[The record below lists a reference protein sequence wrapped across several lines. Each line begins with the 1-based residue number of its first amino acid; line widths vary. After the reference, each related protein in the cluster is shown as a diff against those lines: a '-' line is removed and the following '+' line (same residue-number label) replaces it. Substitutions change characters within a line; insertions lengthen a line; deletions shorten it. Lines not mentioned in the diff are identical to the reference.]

1 LYQLGCGSDP
11 VIVAGRTVLAVA
23 VSVES
28 SGIIRRGMW
37 DAASPAMEPA
47 ELMLTAARAAAVY
60 VLMLIVIR
68 ALGKRTVGNFSA
80 FDLIVALMLGEVV
93 DEIIYGD
100 VRFIEGTVAVVAIGA
115 LAYADA
121 WLAYFDHG
129 MEAVLE
135 GKPSIVV
142 RDGEFDRKGMRSER
156 MNEKDVLGHLR
167 EQGIHDMREVHL
179 AVVEHDGT
187 VSVLKQTWAEPA
199 QKADVVKE
207 AHRERQE
214 MIGDDET
221 PPPDKRTDSPK
232 ALDGQRVT
240 HQQKAA

>member
-1 LYQLGCGSDP
+1 
-11 VIVAGRTVLAVA
+11 
-23 VSVES
+23 
-28 SGIIRRGMW
+28 
-37 DAASPAMEPA
+37 MEPT

-80 FDLIVALMLGEVV
+80 FDLLVALMLGEVV

-100 VRFIEGTVAVVAIGA
+100 VRFLQGTIAIVAIGA

-135 GKPSIVV
+135 GTPTIVV

-167 EQGIHDMREVHL
+167 AEGIHDMREVHL
-179 AVVEHDGT
+179 AVVEHDGS
-187 VSVLKQTWAEPA
+187 VSVLKHSWAEPA
-199 QKADVVKE
+199 QKADVLKE
-207 AHRERQE
+207 ANRERQA
-214 MIGDDET
+214 MIGDESM
-221 PPPDKRTDSPK
+221 PPPQKRTDSPK
-232 ALDGQRVT
+232 ALDQQRVHHKKT
-240 HQQKAA
+240 AA